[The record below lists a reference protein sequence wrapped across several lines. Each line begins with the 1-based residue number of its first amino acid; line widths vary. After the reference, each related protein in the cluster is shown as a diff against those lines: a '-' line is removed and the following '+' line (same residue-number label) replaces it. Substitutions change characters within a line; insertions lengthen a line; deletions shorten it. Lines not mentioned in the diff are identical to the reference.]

1 MVLDIE
7 QRALM
12 AEDGE
17 RFSLLLA
24 GEPRTPLFRPTVFSI
39 AMRRSAGL
47 AENTLVRD
55 DGALIHLL
63 LWADIQKIDLEGRF
77 ARGEFLTPTEVQSF
91 ARASKLSLK
100 QLRSTRPSP
109 RPTPSLSAGT
119 ERFRSP
125 SVPSK
130 SGVRS
135 STAGYKVWLAGK
147 YLDWLAGDTAPPVS
161 NSSSSITRAEAKR
174 TMLDA
179 IAAQVTKFNGPAG
192 VPREGLTEAQQ
203 DLLREVVR
211 PNSPSNPWRHPF
223 VRVRNQAIVEFVLAE
238 GTRRGEALKQ
248 AISDIDFAGNL
259 ISIVRRPDDPN
270 DIRVREPNVKR
281 AGRVLPM
288 GESLADI
295 LSDYIVNWRSAI
307 PAARRHD
314 VLFVSED
321 GAPLSK
327 ESVQKL
333 FSTIRKK
340 IPGLPRQLTTHVL
353 RHTWN
358 DNFSMHMDAN
368 RVPPEHE
375 VRDRSYLMGWSE
387 HSGTA
392 ARYTTRSTRKR
403 ANAHSLKM
411 QTANGSKVKE

>member
-47 AENTLVRD
+47 AANTLVRD
-55 DGALIHLL
+55 DGALMHLL
-63 LWADIQKIDLEGRF
+63 LWADIQEIDLEGRF
-77 ARGEFLTPTEVQSF
+77 ARGEFLTPVEVQSF
-91 ARASKLSLK
+91 ARATKQSLR
-100 QLRSTRPSP
+100 QLRSTRPTP
-109 RPTPSLSAGT
+109 VRRPSLSAGT
-119 ERFRSP
+119 EQFRSP
-125 SVPSK
+125 SVASK

-135 STAGYKVWLAGK
+135 ATSGYKLWLAGK
-147 YLDWLAGDTAPPVS
+147 YLDWLAGDTAPPVGHDGS
-161 NSSSSITRAEAKR
+161 TTARSEAKR

-179 IAAQVTKFNGPAG
+179 IAAQLTKFNGPAG

-203 DLLREVVR
+203 DLLREVIR
-211 PNSPSNPWRHPF
+211 PSSPSNPWRHPF

-248 AISDIDFAGNL
+248 AISDIDFAGYL
-259 ISIVRRPDDPN
+259 ISVVRRPDDPT
-270 DIRVREPNVKR
+270 DSRVREPNVKR

-288 GESLADI
+288 GEPLADI

-307 PAARRHD
+307 PAARLHD
-314 VLFVSED
+314 VLFVNKD

-340 IPGLPRQLTTHVL
+340 IPGFPKQLTTHLL

-387 HSGTA
+387 HSGSA

-411 QTANGSKVKE
+411 QTANGSKVKK